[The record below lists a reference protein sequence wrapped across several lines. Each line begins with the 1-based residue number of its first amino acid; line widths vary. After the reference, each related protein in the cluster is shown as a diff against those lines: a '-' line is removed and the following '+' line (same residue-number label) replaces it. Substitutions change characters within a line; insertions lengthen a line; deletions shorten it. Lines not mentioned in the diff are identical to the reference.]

1 MVYQPSGSSHCRSLG
16 ASHKYFGAYCLQVI
30 ISLTL
35 IFATVPLVHF
45 TSDKAKMGEFVNGRI
60 VTVRDHPPSLRSSP
74 SMQSACL
81 AAGSVSAL

>member
-1 MVYQPSGSSHCRSLG
+1 MEADHLTPL
-16 ASHKYFGAYCLQVI
+16 AAQVV

-60 VTVRDHPPSLRSSP
+60 VTVRK
-74 SMQSACL
+74 Q
-81 AAGSVSAL
+81 AAQRLSHGSCV

>member
-1 MVYQPSGSSHCRSLG
+1 VEADPLTLL
-16 ASHKYFGAYCLQVI
+16 ATQVV

-60 VTVRDHPPSLRSSP
+60 VTVRNRAALRLRHGC
-74 SMQSACL
+74 A
-81 AAGSVSAL
+81 